1 MTESKGPGTPGGK
14 AAATNK
20 RKGLLQQLRPY
31 AIGIVAMVV
40 VFGGSALIG
49 AHVRST
55 KDTKVT
61 EPNGAVAA
69 AKPVPSTS
77 ASPTATPTSGGPKL
91 DLPVNPTVPVT
102 VTVFEDL
109 RSPDS
114 KAFQEEYAA
123 TFQQLLDT
131 GQVRFQYRLVI
142 PTDAQYGGKGSL
154 VAANAAAC
162 AQDQGRFSQFVAQVW
177 ENQPADPKDD
187 AFDSTKL
194 MERLARKAHKIDAAT
209 FEPCVKLADHEGW
222 VLASQDAFT
231 AAGLGGKV
239 PVVQIDGTTVKDMS
253 TLTPK
258 KLRAQIQNE
267 VKRSVALKATP
278 TDTPALSG

>member
-14 AAATNK
+14 AAATKK
-20 RKGLLQQLRPY
+20 RKGPLQRLRPY
-31 AIGIVAMVV
+31 AIGITAMVV

-61 EPNGAVAA
+61 EPEGAVAA
-69 AKPVPSTS
+69 AQPAPGSS
-77 ASPTATPTSGGPKL
+77 ASPAPGGGGPKL
-91 DLPVNPTVPVT
+91 DLPVNPSVPVT

-131 GQVRFQYRLVI
+131 GQVRLQYRLVV

-162 AQDQGRFSQFVAQVW
+162 AQDQGRFGEFVAQVW

-187 AFDSTKL
+187 ALDSVKL
-194 MERLARKAHKIDAAT
+194 MKRLAREAHKIDAAT
-209 FEPCVKLADHEGW
+209 FEPCVEQADHEGW
-222 VLASQDAFT
+222 VLASQDAFA

-239 PVVQIDGTTVKDMS
+239 PVVQINGATVEDVS

-258 KLRAQIQNE
+258 KLRGQIQDE
-267 VKRSVALKATP
+267 VKRSVALKASP